1 MKMQNEMF
9 EKLTSTGE
17 SSYAAVRELGVINNN
32 LLKQMTELQ
41 FSFATMSIE
50 YGVEQAKVLSST
62 TNYKDL
68 LSVQADFASDYSNKV
83 IDYSRQTA
91 DVIAEARND
100 VVALFEKSV
109 KSVTETNKPAT
120 KRTTKKATS

>member
-1 MKMQNEMF
+1 MQNEIF

-17 SSYAAVRELGVINNN
+17 SSYAAIQELGAINNN

-50 YGVEQAKVLSST
+50 YGVEQAKVLSGT

-68 LSVQADFASDYSNKV
+68 LSAQADYASDYSNKV
-83 IDYSRQTA
+83 IDFSRQTA
-91 DVIAEARND
+91 DVITETRND

-109 KSVTETNKPAT
+109 DSVTETNKPAT
-120 KRTTKKATS
+120 KRTTKKETS